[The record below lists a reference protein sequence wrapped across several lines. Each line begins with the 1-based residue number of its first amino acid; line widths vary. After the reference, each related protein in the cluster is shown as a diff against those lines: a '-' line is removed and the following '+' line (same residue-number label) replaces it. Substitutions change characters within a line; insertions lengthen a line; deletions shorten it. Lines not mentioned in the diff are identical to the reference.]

1 MQQMFLF
8 LSLVQ
13 FFFFNFKLFISLFFS
28 FLGRKGLFFLEKE
41 PQFRFLKSNYKSFF
55 CVLFVSFFSRRILCF
70 FFFKSVLFSF
80 VFVLLNISFDLHY
93 LGKRGTKDFDFF
105 V

>member
-13 FFFFNFKLFISLFFS
+13 FFFFQFQTFHLTFFS
-28 FLGRKGLFFLEKE
+28 FLEKGLFFLEKE